1 MTPDRAPDRL
11 GFVLTLALFAA
22 TAAQLLIAALLPGLP
37 QFSGKAFGARL
48 VVYPLLMWL
57 APAWWWLA
65 TGRRTSRRDTPWT
78 AFALIMAPFFIDVT
92 GNTLDLYDTLW
103 WWDDANHLV
112 NWALLLGGVGLLLDR
127 ALTGRDTPRWLVALA
142 IIGLGA
148 IIAVAWELG
157 EWFAFIRFGT
167 ELATAYTD
175 TLGDL
180 ALGTLGGTIAAVLVA
195 GLNRPG
201 RVRPTPRDT
210 L

>member
-1 MTPDRAPDRL
+1 MTLDRAPDRL

-22 TAAQLLIAALLPGLP
+22 TAAQLLIAVLLPALP

-48 VVYPLLMWL
+48 VVYPVLMWL
-57 APAWWWLA
+57 APAWWFA
-65 TGRRTSRRDTPWT
+65 TGRHAGRRGTPWT

-103 WWDDANHLV
+103 WWDDVNHLV
-112 NWALLLGGVGLLLDR
+112 NWALLLGGVGMLLDR
-127 ALTGRDTPRWLVALA
+127 ALAGRDTPRWLVALA

-148 IIAVAWELG
+148 LIAVAWEVG

-180 ALGTLGGTIAAVLVA
+180 VLGTLGGAIAAVLVA
-195 GLNRPG
+195 SRSRPG
-201 RVRPTPRDT
+201 RVR
-210 L
+210 